1 MSPTST
7 SKPLNSHLRDDK
19 MKKRR
24 KSIKNELIYKA
35 KEAML
40 AAVQIYNNP
49 TITFKA
55 ESFITLAVIAWTYLL
70 HAYYRQEKI
79 DYRYFEEKGE
89 RKRYDKTKHGAFK
102 HWELERCLNEKH
114 CPLDVDTTTNLK
126 FLIGI
131 RHEIEHQMT
140 NQIDELISAK
150 LQACAINFDY
160 YIINLFG
167 DKYGLNKDLS
177 LVIQFSPLT
186 VNQQKDLR
194 NNRFMLSSVRN
205 FIVDFEDSLSENVLT
220 SSKYAYRVLFTPVN
234 AKRKGQADQ
243 VIEFIDSK
251 SPLANEVEKTYT
263 IMKETEKPKY
273 RPSEIVKM
281 MQEEGD
287 TWCSISK
294 HTDLWKAKDAKN
306 AIHGYGTSISGTW
319 YWYDSW
325 VEVVRQNCFNQKKN
339 YSNS

>member
-1 MSPTST
+1 
-7 SKPLNSHLRDDK
+7 
-19 MKKRR
+19 MKKR
-24 KSIKNELIYKA
+24 KHSIKNELICKA

-49 TITFKA
+49 NITFKT
-55 ESFITLAVIAWTYLL
+55 ESFITLSVIAWTYLL

-79 DYRYFEEKGE
+79 DYRYYKERGR
-89 RKRYDKTKHGAFK
+89 RKRYERTKHGAYK
-102 HWELERCLNEKH
+102 HWELERCLNDKN
-114 CPLDVDTTTNLK
+114 CPLDKDTISNLK

-140 NQIDELISAK
+140 DQIDELISAK

-160 YIINLFG
+160 YIVELFG

-186 VNQQKDLR
+186 MEQQKDLR
-194 NNRFMLSSVRN
+194 DNPFILSNVRN
-205 FIVDFEDSLSENVLT
+205 FIVGFEEDLSDDILT
-220 SSKYAYRVLFTPVN
+220 SSKYAYRVLFTPIN

-251 SPLANEVEKTYT
+251 SPLANEVEKTYAV
-263 IMKETEKPKY
+263 MKETEKPKY
-273 RPSEIVKM
+273 RPGEIVKIM
-281 MQEEGD
+281 KEEGYD
-287 TWCSISK
+287 WFSISK

-306 AIHGYGTSISGTW
+306 SKHGYGTLISGTW

-325 VEVVRQNCFNQKKN
+325 VAVVRQYCSN
-339 YSNS
+339 YK

>member
-1 MSPTST
+1 
-7 SKPLNSHLRDDK
+7 
-19 MKKRR
+19 MKKR
-24 KSIKNELIYKA
+24 KHSIKNELICKA

-49 TITFKA
+49 SITFKT

-79 DYRYFEEKGE
+79 DYRYYDEKGR
-89 RKRYDKTKHGAFK
+89 RKRFDRTRHGAYR
-102 HWELERCLNEKH
+102 HWELERCLNDRR
-114 CPLDVDTTTNLK
+114 CPLDKDTISNLK

-140 NQIDELISAK
+140 DQIDELISAK

-160 YIINLFG
+160 YIVELFG
-167 DKYGLNKDLS
+167 NKYGLNKDLS

-186 VNQQKDLR
+186 VGQQKELR
-194 NNRFMLSSVRN
+194 DNPFILSNVRN
-205 FIVDFEDSLSENVLT
+205 FIVDFEDDLPDDVLT
-220 SSKYAYRVLFTPVN
+220 SSKYAYRVLFTPIN

-243 VIEFIDSK
+243 VIEFINSN
-251 SPLANEVEKTYT
+251 SPFANEVEKTYT

-273 RPSEIVKM
+273 RPGEIVKKM
-281 MQEEGD
+281 KEEGYA
-287 TWCSISK
+287 WFSISK

-306 AIHGYGTSISGTW
+306 AKYGYGTLISGIW

-325 VEVVRQNCFNQKKN
+325 VTVVRQYCLNHN
-339 YSNS
+339 Y

>member
-1 MSPTST
+1 MKT
-7 SKPLNSHLRDDK
+7 
-19 MKKRR
+19 KKRY
-24 KSIKNELIYKA
+24 SIKNELICKA

-49 TITFKA
+49 NISFKT
-55 ESFITLAVIAWTYLL
+55 ESFITLSVIAWTYLL

-79 DYRYFEEKGE
+79 DYRYFEKKGK
-89 RKRYDKTKHGAFK
+89 RKRYDKTKHGAYK
-102 HWELERCLNEKH
+102 HWELERCLNEKK
-114 CPLDVDTTTNLK
+114 CPLDKETISNLK

-140 NQIDELISAK
+140 DQIDEFISAK

-160 YIINLFG
+160 YIVRLFG
-167 DKYGLNKDLS
+167 EKYGLNKDLS

-186 VNQQKDLR
+186 VNQQKDLKD
-194 NNRFMLSSVRN
+194 NPFILSNVKNYIVEFEENLTDSV
-205 FIVDFEDSLSENVLT
+205 LS
-220 SSKYAYRVLFTPVN
+220 SSKYAYRVLFTPIN

-251 SPLANEVEKTYT
+251 SPLANEVEKTYA

-273 RPSEIVKM
+273 RPGEIVKM
-281 MQEEGD
+281 MKAEGY
-287 TWCSISK
+287 TWFTISK
-294 HTDLWKAKDAKN
+294 HTDLWKANDAKN
-306 AIHGYGTSISGTW
+306 PKHGYGTIVSGTW

-325 VEVVRQNCFNQKKN
+325 VNVVRQYCLN
-339 YSNS
+339 YKGN

>member
-1 MSPTST
+1 M
-7 SKPLNSHLRDDK
+7 
-19 MKKRR
+19 KRR
-24 KSIKNELIYKA
+24 KYSIKNELICKA

-49 TITFKA
+49 NITFKT
-55 ESFITLAVIAWTYLL
+55 ESFITLSVIAWTYLL
-70 HAYYRQEKI
+70 HAYYKQEKI
-79 DYRYFEEKGE
+79 DYRYYSERGK
-89 RKRYDKTKHGAFK
+89 RKRYDRTKHGAYK
-102 HWELERCLNEKH
+102 HWELERCLDDKN
-114 CPLDVDTTTNLK
+114 CPLDKDTISNLK

-140 NQIDELISAK
+140 DQIDELISAK

-160 YIINLFG
+160 YIVELFG

-186 VNQQKDLR
+186 MEQQKDLR
-194 NNRFMLSSVRN
+194 DNPFILSNVRN
-205 FIVDFEDSLSENVLT
+205 FIVDFEDDLSDDILI
-220 SSKYAYRVLFTPVN
+220 SSKYAYRVLFTPIN

-251 SPLANEVEKTYT
+251 SPLANEVEKTYA

-273 RPSEIVKM
+273 RPGEIVKIM
-281 MQEEGD
+281 KEEGYD
-287 TWCSISK
+287 WFSISR

-306 AIHGYGTSISGTW
+306 TKHGYGTLISGTW

-325 VEVVRQNCFNQKKN
+325 VAVVRQYCLN
-339 YSNS
+339 YK